1 MDGDSIMSTVFT
13 DSNIGQRMYD
23 CYPQVISCIVDF
35 QAIIKAEYPE
45 FEEMSLTRDK
55 VIENSYLST
64 MDEAR
69 IANWEKVLKIVPLPN
84 STVEDRRDVISAR
97 LRGQGKLNTNVINTI
112 VNTFT
117 GGSAN
122 SWVEDST
129 LFVEITPSPTNK
141 QYRFE
146 NIEQELKNK
155 VPCHLGLNVFRNY
168 YTWGEVNDTSSTWSD
183 VKTNFG
189 TWENVY
195 LFVAST
201 YRG

>member
-1 MDGDSIMSTVFT
+1 
-13 DSNIGQRMYD
+13 MYD
-23 CYPQVISCIVDF
+23 YYPQVISCIADF
-35 QAIIKAEYPE
+35 QAILKAEYPE

-64 MDEAR
+64 MDETR
-69 IANWEKVLKIVPLPN
+69 IMNWEKVLKIVPLPN
-84 STVEDRRDVISAR
+84 STIEDRRDVIMAR
-97 LRGQGKLNTNVINTI
+97 LRGQGKLNTSVINTI

-155 VPCHLGLNVFRNY
+155 VPAHLELNVFRNY
-168 YTWGEVNDTSSTWSD
+168 YTWGEVNKTTSTWGS
-183 VKTNFG
+183 VKTDFG

-201 YRG
+201 YRRSLR

>member
-1 MDGDSIMSTVFT
+1 MSTVFT
-13 DSNIGQRMYD
+13 DSIIGQRMYD
-23 CYPQVISCIVDF
+23 CYPQVISCIADF
-35 QAIIKAEYPE
+35 QAILKAEYPE

-64 MDEAR
+64 MDDTR

-84 STVEDRRDVISAR
+84 STIEDRRDVIMAR
-97 LRGQGKLNTNVINTI
+97 LRGQGKLNSNVINTI

-129 LFVEITPSPTNK
+129 LYVEITPSPTNK

-146 NIEQELKNK
+146 NIEQELQNK
-155 VPCHLGLNVFRNY
+155 VPSHLGLNVFRNF
-168 YTWGEVNDTSSTWSD
+168 YTWGEVKNTASTWGD
-183 VKTNFG
+183 VKTDFG

>member
-84 STVEDRRDVISAR
+84 STVEDRRDVILAR
-97 LRGQGKLNTNVINTI
+97 LRGQGKLNTNVINTKNLKFTEEYI
-112 VNTFT
+112 NQNLELVSTFINLVVLKFKL
-117 GGSAN
+117 SKMIIKN
-122 SWVEDST
+122 
-129 LFVEITPSPTNK
+129 LEIS
-141 QYRFE
+141 E
-146 NIEQELKNK
+146 ISLKIA
-155 VPCHLGLNVFRNY
+155 
-168 YTWGEVNDTSSTWSD
+168 
-183 VKTNFG
+183 KT
-189 TWENVY
+189 
-195 LFVAST
+195 
-201 YRG
+201 